1 MNYVSRIITLLL
13 FCTIMLQTNAAIVEK
28 EITYKAGN
36 KTMKGFLVYND
47 AVKSAAPAVLIVHE
61 WWGLTEYPKIR
72 AKMLAKLGYVAF
84 CVDMFGEG
92 KIADNVADAQK
103 YSGEVYSSPSII
115 KERFMAAYD
124 VLIQQHQVDKNKVAA
139 IGYCFGGTVVLNAAT
154 MGAPLVG
161 VVSFHGGLAGI
172 KATKDLLKAKILV
185 CHGGADKFIS
195 EEDITNF
202 KKQMKEAYASYDF
215 KVYEGAL
222 HAFTN
227 PKSSENGKKFGI
239 PIAYNEAADKASW
252 KDMKAFLK
260 KVF

>member
-1 MNYVSRIITLLL
+1 MKHFANLLTIL
-13 FCTIMLQTNAAIVEK
+13 FCTVMLQSNATIK
-28 EITYKAGN
+28 EEVVTYKAGD
-36 KTMKGFLVYND
+36 KTMKGFIVYND
-47 AVKSAAPAVLIVHE
+47 ANKKPTPAVLIVHE
-61 WWGLTEYPKIR
+61 WWGLTEYPKQR
-72 AKMLAKLGYVAF
+72 AHQLAEMGYVAF

-92 KIADNVADAQK
+92 KVADNVEDAKK
-103 YSGEVYSSPSII
+103 YSGEVYSNPATL
-115 KERFMAAYD
+115 KERFLAAYETLIKRKD
-124 VLIQQHQVDKNKVAA
+124 VDVKKVAA
-139 IGYCFGGTVVLNAAT
+139 IGYCFGGTVCLNAAT

-172 KATKDLLKAKILV
+172 KASKDLLKAKILV

-195 EEDITNF
+195 EDDITNF
-202 KKQMKEAYASYDF
+202 KKQMNDAGATYDF

-227 PKSSENGKKFGI
+227 PKSTENGKKFGL

-252 KDMKAFLK
+252 IDMKAFFK